1 MRRAGALCLVAV
13 ILPLPFTRRHTAP
26 SASRS
31 WRKPWALA
39 RERVDLAAALLP
51 YQRAHSTYRRVRSAC
66 PRAELAAAK
75 GRLRPRCARRCK
87 SNCPAPKMTCEV
99 RSARHSAAHRVGRVF
114 SRSDDTESGAFLI
127 NEHCTRRCDARKAV
141 LGLRDR
147 SQVPDQSGIPIRN
160 RSGIIKGFGGWVGG
174 GGR

>member
-1 MRRAGALCLVAV
+1 MIVAPLGMRRAGALCLVAV

-51 YQRAHSTYRRVRSAC
+51 YQRAHSIYRRVRSAC
-66 PRAELAAAK
+66 PRVELAAAK
-75 GRLRPRCARRCK
+75 GRLRPRCARRWK

-99 RSARHSAAHRVGRVF
+99 RSATAAHRVGRGYF
-114 SRSDDTESGAFLI
+114 PEAHDAESGVEPSSSTNIARDAA
-127 NEHCTRRCDARKAV
+127 TRERHST
-141 LGLRDR
+141 GLRDR
-147 SQVPDQSGIPIRN
+147 SGTGPIGY
-160 RSGIIKGFGGWVGG
+160 RSGTGQG
-174 GGR
+174 